1 MKKQNKNMPNF
12 DTFWLKPFHQKYK
25 PLISQGWFTFSVVL
39 FFKAELY
46 WELHRAFSKY
56 PEADA
61 WCGGTSRR
69 DFQLML
75 VVAHNFSDEEN
86 QYLAEFF
93 WCEKI

>member
-1 MKKQNKNMPNF
+1 MPNF

-25 PLISQGWFTFSVVL
+25 ALISQGWFTFSVVL
-39 FFKAELY
+39 FFFKADLY

-61 WCGGTSRR
+61 WCGSTSRR